1 MARDHRRRQS
11 GTQTPWYTCGMPS
24 VLCAPQLQ
32 DHGFAH
38 GFSTRQGGVS
48 AEPYASLN
56 LGVSA
61 GDDAASVAENRRRF
75 AARVGYASERLFEL
89 SQVHGAQV
97 RVVAAADTP
106 DALRRMEGDGL
117 VARGGSA
124 LGVRTADCLALL
136 LADPV
141 TRTVGAVHA
150 GWRGA
155 AAGVVAAGVQA
166 LCRLSLAP
174 PQRLLAALFPH
185 IRVCCFEVGVE
196 VADALAQAA
205 HGAAV
210 VRPGP
215 KPHVD
220 LAGVVRAQLVAAG
233 IRSECID
240 DVPGCTRCEP
250 ERFFSFRRDG
260 QASGR
265 HLAAIVAA

>member
-1 MARDHRRRQS
+1 
-11 GTQTPWYTCGMPS
+11 MPS
-24 VLCAPQLQ
+24 VLCAPQLK

-48 AEPYASLN
+48 AAPYVSLN
-56 LGVSA
+56 LGRSV
-61 GDDAASVAENRRRF
+61 GDDAASVVENRRRF
-75 AARVGYASERLFEL
+75 AAQVGYAPELLFEL
-89 SQVHGAQV
+89 NQVHGGHV
-97 RVVAAADTP
+97 RVVRATDAP
-106 DALRRMEGDGL
+106 DELRQMPGDGL
-117 VARGGSA
+117 VAGGGSA
-124 LGVRTADCLALL
+124 LGVRTADCLPLL
-136 LADPV
+136 LADPL
-141 TRTVGAVHA
+141 TRTVGAIHA

-155 AAGVVAAGVQA
+155 AAGVVEAGVQA
-166 LCRLSLAP
+166 LCALSLAP

-185 IRVCCFEVGVE
+185 IRVCCFEVGSE

-220 LAGVVRAQLVAAG
+220 LASVVRAQLTAAG
-233 IRSECID
+233 IRVECID